1 MSIADNHDILS
12 IFLKRMVST
21 VTAPNNRT
29 LTLSDAERTSLRSFL
44 EVLAAPASIDAL
56 CGKIFCQDC
65 ITALPYLPSGF
76 VDVLILDP
84 PYNLTKS
91 FNGTTF
97 RARNDADYTA
107 WMESWFQPMMR
118 LLKPTASVYICGDW
132 KSSASIVAVAEKY
145 LHIQNRITWEREK
158 GRGAKANWKNCSE
171 DIWFCTMSDKYTFN
185 ADAVRLRRRVI
196 APYRENGSPK
206 DWQETGEGNFRDTAP
221 SNLWT
226 DITVPFWS
234 MPENTDHPT
243 QKPEKLI
250 AKLLLASS
258 NAGDVVLD
266 PFAGSGTTAVVA
278 KKLGRQFVAIEQEEE
293 YCLWA
298 LKRLESAE
306 NDATIQG
313 LTDGVFWERNSLQT
327 QPPKTK
333 QFQSLEHNSTLFE

>member
-1 MSIADNHDILS
+1 MPQV
-12 IFLKRMVST
+12 K
-21 VTAPNNRT
+21 APNNRT
-29 LTLSDAERTSLRSFL
+29 LAISDGERQHLRTFL
-44 EVLAAPASIDAL
+44 NVLAEPATLEEVAD
-56 CGKIFCQDC
+56 KIFHQNCQ
-65 ITALPYLPSGF
+65 TALPYLPSGF

-97 RARNDADYTA
+97 RARNDEDYTA
-107 WMESWFQPMMR
+107 WMESWFEPMMR

-145 LHIQNRITWEREK
+145 LQIQNRITWEREK
-158 GRGAKANWKNCSE
+158 GRGSQRNWKNSSE
-171 DIWFCTMSDKYTFN
+171 DIWFCTKSDEYTFN

-196 APYRENGSPK
+196 APYRENDSPK
-206 DWQETGEGNFRDTAP
+206 DWQETEDGKFRDTAP

-226 DITVPFWS
+226 DVTVPFWS

-258 NAGDVVLD
+258 NAGDVILD
-266 PFAGSGTTAVVA
+266 PFSGSGTTAVVA

-293 YCLWA
+293 YCLLA
-298 LKRLESAE
+298 LKRLANGDECG
-306 NDATIQG
+306 TIQG
-313 LTDGVFWERNSLQT
+313 FKDGVFWERNTTPS
-327 QPPKTK
+327 QPTSQRTRSQP
-333 QFQSLEHNSTLFE
+333 

>member
-1 MSIADNHDILS
+1 MPEIIAAKTRAPMNRTLVLSDTNRVSLKDFLSTLSKSPLAHDIL
-12 IFLKRMVST
+12 
-21 VTAPNNRT
+21 
-29 LTLSDAERTSLRSFL
+29 D
-44 EVLAAPASIDAL
+44 
-56 CGKIFCQDC
+56 KIYHQDC
-65 ITALPYLPSGF
+65 QTALQHLPSGF
-76 VDVLILDP
+76 VDLLVLDP

-97 RARNDADYTA
+97 RAKDKDDYTA

-132 KSSASIVAVAEKY
+132 QSSASIVAVAEKY
-145 LHIQNRITWEREK
+145 LHIRNRVTWEREK
-158 GRGAKANWKNCSE
+158 GRGAKTNWKNCSE
-171 DIWFCTMSDKYTFN
+171 DIWFCTKSSEYTFN

-206 DWQETGEGNFRDTAP
+206 DWEETDDGKFRDTAP

-226 DITVPFWS
+226 DISVPFWS

-258 NAGDVVLD
+258 NEGDVVLD

-278 KKLGRQFVAIEQEEE
+278 KKLGRRFVAIEQEEE

-298 LKRLESAE
+298 LQRLTNAE
-306 NDATIQG
+306 GDAAIQG
-313 LTDGVFWERNSLQT
+313 FSDGVFWERNSLAAQT
-327 QPPKTK
+327 KSQQTITSAT
-333 QFQSLEHNSTLFE
+333 QNGSTSTLFEMLQP